1 MAWPAGI
8 VFRLRGIH
16 SFGDSGGL
24 LEDLD
29 GACVIQ
35 VTGCPNFYYQSCR
48 VRQLYIGI
56 FHVLFVISF
65 SSQLR
70 VVTAGNI
77 FRSDITFRSGPR

>member
-1 MAWPAGI
+1 MAWPTAI
-8 VFRLRGIH
+8 VFGLRGIR
-16 SFGDSGGL
+16 SSGDSGGL
-24 LEDLD
+24 LQDL
-29 GACVIQ
+29 GGVCVIQ
-35 VTGCPNFYYQSCR
+35 MTECPNLYYQSFR

-77 FRSDITFRSGPR
+77 FRSDITFRSGPG